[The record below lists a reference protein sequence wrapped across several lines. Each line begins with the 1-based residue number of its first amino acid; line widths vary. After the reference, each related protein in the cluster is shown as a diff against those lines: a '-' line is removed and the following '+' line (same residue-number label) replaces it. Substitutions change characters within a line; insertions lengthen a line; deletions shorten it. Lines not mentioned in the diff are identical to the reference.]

1 MVLFPIFE
9 QQQLVLGVIE
19 DATAQQ
25 RMERALAAKSSG
37 GWMQD
42 QEFVDS
48 GAGISMCDEQEKY
61 TLYVPVQPGQLP
73 GFGGLGGSRRETVG
87 HGLRTSLCVDPAN
100 KCIWRIVFYSRRTVG
115 NGASIT
121 LISEDGLA
129 QSMIGCS
136 TQPLGGG
143 NSTKRMVDHSKTS
156 EMNVQLIKANSI
168 WALPKPSADQ
178 LQEYPICDAG
188 DGDYAK
194 SMVESVTGAL
204 ASVTVEDPMQ
214 ESGSWYECGVGFSAA
229 GSE

>member
-1 MVLFPIFE
+1 
-9 QQQLVLGVIE
+9 
-19 DATAQQ
+19 
-25 RMERALAAKSSG
+25 MERALAAKSSG

-136 TQPLGGG
+136 TQPLGNG

-188 DGDYAK
+188 GGDYAK

-204 ASVTVEDPMQ
+204 ASVTVEDSRQ
-214 ESGSWYECGVGFSAA
+214 ESGSWYECGVGFSAD